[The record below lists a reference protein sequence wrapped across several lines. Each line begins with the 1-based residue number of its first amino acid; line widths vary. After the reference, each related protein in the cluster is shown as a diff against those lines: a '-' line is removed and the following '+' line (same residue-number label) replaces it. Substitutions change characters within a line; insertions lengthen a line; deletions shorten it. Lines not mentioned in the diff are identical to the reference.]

1 MAATASGMLRYPYE
15 AITEKTDYLQLTI
28 FEYDTAANGTGNKLI
43 ASNLTNQNPF
53 SSLSIAAGVAK
64 NKILGKDGVIA
75 LPMPSNIEDSNSVS
89 YEAGNM
95 DKLTAKGLEIA
106 GSAIDTNLFNV
117 NGLGDQLN
125 TLTTQILGTT
135 DDKGVNDGK
144 GLITGETINLVK
156 KALGASAINVFG
168 ANVSI
173 NSLLARSEGRILNPN
188 MELLF
193 NGPTLRTFRFS
204 FKMTPRD
211 ENESV
216 SIKSIIRTLKK
227 NMAAKGVGDLFL
239 KTPNIFELQYKKGNK
254 PHPYLNLF
262 KPCALTDISVN
273 YTGENVYATYADGTP
288 ISMVMTLTFK
298 ELVPIYAEDYDDSVF
313 ETDPTN
319 SATNPVP
326 YDQTYKNNPS
336 LLESR
341 LVYGVEKGVQWNVE
355 GVGY

>member
-1 MAATASGMLRYPYE
+1 MAATASGGMLRYPYE

-28 FEYDTAANGTGNKLI
+28 FEYDTAANGTGNELI
-43 ASNLTNQNPF
+43 AANLTNQNPF

-95 DKLTAKGLEIA
+95 DQLTEKGLNIA
-106 GSAIDTNLFNV
+106 AGAIDGNLFNV
-117 NGLGDQLN
+117 QGLGNKLN
-125 TLTTQILGTT
+125 ELTAQIIGGG
-135 DDKGVNDGK
+135 KGPDGK
-144 GLITGETINLVK
+144 PVENPLITGETVNLVK

-168 ANVSI
+168 ANVSL

-239 KTPNIFELQYKKGNK
+239 KTPNIFELQYKKGNR
-254 PHPYLNLF
+254 PHPFLNLF

-298 ELVPIYAEDYDDSVF
+298 ELVPIYAEDYDKYKFDN
-313 ETDPTN
+313 TD
-319 SATNPVP
+319 
-326 YDQTYKNNPS
+326 YDFKDDD
-336 LLESR
+336 
-341 LVYGVEKGVQWNVE
+341 LVYGTNGTAPNKIQNNNIQ